1 MYRIVTDFHGGWYGW
16 GGLQQAIF
24 IAGNFTAA
32 GLNGKNGT
40 FPDNDM
46 LPLSAKW
53 WSKAGGAGGGG
64 KGWTPEEAARGQ
76 TIMTL
81 DIISRSPLMHAG
93 TLLKATKPD
102 NSPAPLLKATDP
114 TTLNCAVIANSLAPP
129 CFAPC
134 KARCRLIQS
143 RWRTRRTKWRWT
155 FTRTASHGWLGTKVI
170 APAAVALAAVAQFR
184 TQRRSRLKKLQR

>member
-102 NSPAPLLKATDP
+102 NSPAPLLSDRP
-114 TTLNCAVIANSLAPP
+114 NHSPAPLLSDRTNHSP
-129 CFAPC
+129 AP
-134 KARCRLIQS
+134 LLS
-143 RWRTRRTKWRWT
+143 DRTNHT
-155 FTRTASHGWLGTKVI
+155 
-170 APAAVALAAVAQFR
+170 
-184 TQRRSRLKKLQR
+184 